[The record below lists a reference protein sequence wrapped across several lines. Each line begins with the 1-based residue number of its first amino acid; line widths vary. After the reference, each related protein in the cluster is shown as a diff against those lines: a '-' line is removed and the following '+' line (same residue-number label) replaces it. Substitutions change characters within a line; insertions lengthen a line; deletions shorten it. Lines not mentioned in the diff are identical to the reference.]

1 MDPDQLYGLPLDRFI
16 AERSALVKAL
26 RADGQREQAAEVGA
40 LRKPSVAAWAVN
52 QLVRTQRR
60 AVDAL
65 FAAGDALRDV
75 QAEVMAGRQ
84 DAQSLRDAAAE
95 ERAAVDVL
103 IEAARGLLTSEGDGL
118 SSTVVDRVADTL
130 HAAALDDEAR
140 AEVDEGRLERELRH
154 VGLGAGAF
162 AAAASPAKPAR
173 HKATPSSRGS
183 RATKATANA
192 ETKAKA
198 TANAETKAKATANAE
213 TKAKANA
220 NAEAKAKGNA
230 ETTTTTKANAKKKTK
245 TEGKTG
251 TDGRASKPRAAD
263 LRRAERERADV
274 RRAARSAEADARRE
288 ADRAARALRIAQERR
303 ERAVQALAEA
313 DEELAEATSTA
324 QDAVQAHGRAR
335 NELDAL

>member
-95 ERAAVDVL
+95 ERAAVDAL
-103 IEAARGLLTSEGDGL
+103 IEAARGLLTSEGEGL

-154 VGLGAGAF
+154 VGLGAGAGAF
-162 AAAASPAKPAR
+162 AAPASPAKPAGS
-173 HKATPSSRGS
+173 KAKPSSRGS
-183 RATKATANA
+183 RATKG
-192 ETKAKA
+192 
-198 TANAETKAKATANAE
+198 
-213 TKAKANA
+213 NA
-220 NAEAKAKGNA
+220 NALTKAKGNA
-230 ETTTTTKANAKKKTK
+230 ETTTTTKANAKTK
-245 TEGKTG
+245 TEAKTG
-251 TDGRASKPRAAD
+251 TDGRTSKQRAAD
-263 LRRAERERADV
+263 LKRAERERADV
-274 RRAARSAEADARRE
+274 RRAARSAEAEARRE

-324 QDAVQAHGRAR
+324 QDAVQAHRRAR
-335 NELDAL
+335 DELDAL